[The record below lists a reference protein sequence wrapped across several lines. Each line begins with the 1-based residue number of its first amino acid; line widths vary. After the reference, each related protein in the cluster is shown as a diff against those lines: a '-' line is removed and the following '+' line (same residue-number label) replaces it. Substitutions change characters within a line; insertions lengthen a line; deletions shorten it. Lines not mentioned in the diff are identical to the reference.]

1 MSQNGD
7 GTITLKEF
15 KTHCKSET
23 KNSATPKHSVVKH
36 AHAKNLFQVVKEAKE
51 ARIKGEEV
59 YDIEHAKAELRGQRL
74 STFEPT
80 CSL

>member
-7 GTITLKEF
+7 GSITLKEF
-15 KTHCKSET
+15 TAHCKAET

-51 ARIKGEEV
+51 ARIKGEEGD
-59 YDIEHAKAELRGQRL
+59 DIEHAKAELRGKKL
-74 STFEPT
+74 STFDPT
-80 CSL
+80 CSI

>member
-7 GTITLKEF
+7 GSITLKEF
-15 KTHCKSET
+15 TAHCKAET
-23 KNSATPKHSVVKH
+23 KTSATPKHSVVKH

-51 ARIKGEEV
+51 SRIKGEEA
-59 YDIEHAKAELRGQRL
+59 YDIEHAKAELRGQKL
-74 STFEPT
+74 SMFQPT